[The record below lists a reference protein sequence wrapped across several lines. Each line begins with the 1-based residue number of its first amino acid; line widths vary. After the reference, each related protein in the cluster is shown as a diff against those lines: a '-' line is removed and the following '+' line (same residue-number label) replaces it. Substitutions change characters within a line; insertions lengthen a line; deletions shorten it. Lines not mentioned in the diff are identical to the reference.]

1 MHVDEIHSSIRRLDP
16 PRDDVQHASV
26 RSPGRE
32 RTPAVDPTPGREWLG
47 LGVLLAAV
55 SLAVLLPL
63 SGMQAGVALGAAGLV
78 LLFLFAMGMV
88 RAAVPSR
95 RVRLFALG
103 LLFCAM
109 AAVALAGVV
118 LSAVAAI
125 G

>member
-1 MHVDEIHSSIRRLDP
+1 MQVDQIHSSIRRP
-16 PRDDVQHASV
+16 GPIQDDVQRTPV
-26 RSPGRE
+26 RSVGRE
-32 RTPAVDPTPGREWLG
+32 QNPTADLTPGREWLG

-55 SLAVLLPL
+55 SLAVLVPL

-78 LLFLFAMGMV
+78 LLFLLAMGV
-88 RAAVPSR
+88 ARSAIPFQ
-95 RVRLFALG
+95 RVRLIALG

-118 LSAVAAI
+118 LSATAAI

>member
-1 MHVDEIHSSIRRLDP
+1 MQVDQIHSSIRRPDP
-16 PRDDVQHASV
+16 LRDGVQHAPV

-32 RTPAVDPTPGREWLG
+32 QTPAGDLTPGREWLG
-47 LGVLLAAV
+47 LGALLAAV
-55 SLAVLLPL
+55 SLAVLVPL

-78 LLFLFAMGMV
+78 LLFLLGMGV
-88 RAAVPSR
+88 ARAAVPSG
-95 RVRLFALG
+95 RVRLIALG

-109 AAVALAGVV
+109 AGVALAGVV

>member
-1 MHVDEIHSSIRRLDP
+1 MQVDQIHSSIRRPDP
-16 PRDDVQHASV
+16 LRDDVQHAH
-26 RSPGRE
+26 
-32 RTPAVDPTPGREWLG
+32 GREWLG
-47 LGVLLAAV
+47 LGALLAAV
-55 SLAVLLPL
+55 SLAVLVPL

-78 LLFLFAMGMV
+78 LLFLLGMGV
-88 RAAVPSR
+88 ARAAIPSG
-95 RVRLFALG
+95 RLLPIALG